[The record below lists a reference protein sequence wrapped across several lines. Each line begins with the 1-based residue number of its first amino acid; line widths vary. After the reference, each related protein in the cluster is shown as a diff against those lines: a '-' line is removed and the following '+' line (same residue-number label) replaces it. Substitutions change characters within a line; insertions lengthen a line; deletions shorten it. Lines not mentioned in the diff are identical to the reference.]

1 MLTLPEKIAF
11 ILLTISSLSLS
22 WFSFSTMFKVV
33 GIGTKSIDWKLVLL
47 NWPKGLAAFIGQ
59 KTLFK
64 TRPVVGFIHALVAWG
79 FTFYLI
85 VNVFDVLYGF
95 IPGFHFFPNYIIGKA
110 YRIFVDIFT
119 VLVLFGVIYFL
130 VRRFITK
137 DYRLEINSPVMLS
150 DEAKV
155 GMKRDSLLVGAF
167 ILLHVGSRF
176 LSASFEIAQNKPDW
190 YQPAATMLSMSWAGM
205 DFESL
210 VMFEHISWW
219 LALGLILGFLP
230 YFPYSKHAH
239 LFMGPLNIMALED
252 RSSMTAIETINF
264 EDDSIEQFGAKS
276 LKDLPQTQ
284 LLDAYACIQCSRCQD
299 ACPAYETGKELSP
312 SALEINKRYFI
323 NSNARSLIEGEAK
336 EIPLT
341 DWMLTE
347 EAAWSCTTCGFCVE
361 VCPVG
366 NEPMLD
372 ILRARQDLVMMESK
386 FPKDA
391 METFDKIENYGNP
404 WGLSPQDREK
414 WMDGRDVPLIREKKE
429 ADVLYWAGC
438 SGAYDTRGKEISQS
452 VVDVLNKAGVDF
464 ASLGNEE
471 TCTGDSAR
479 RIGNEYL
486 FQMMAT
492 KNMETFEKYKFK
504 KIVTQCPHCL
514 TTLKNDYSELG
525 ANLDVVHHSQYISD
539 LIKDGKIEPEPWMDD
554 DVTYHDPCYLG
565 RHSGE
570 YDAPRDVIQSIMR
583 DGKLVEMEQNKK
595 ESFCCGAGG
604 GNMWYEIKTGER
616 INKNRFNQAVE
627 TKAKTVAAACNFCNI
642 MLEDGMKVTGN
653 DQDMQ
658 VLDIAEMVSKGL
670 SK

>member
-11 ILLTISSLSLS
+11 ILFTISSLSLS

-33 GIGTKSIDWKLVLL
+33 GMGTKSIDWKLVFF

-64 TRPVVGFIHALVAWG
+64 TRPIVGFIHALVAWG

-190 YQPAATMLSMSWAGM
+190 YQPAATMLSMSWAGL

-471 TCTGDSAR
+471 PCTGDSAR